1 MVRVVRARKAM
12 RVRCVSP
19 SIVVP
24 LRSATSLVLQRQ
36 TVARGGVLFLKL
48 GNILCS
54 PAPSRALVIFDAAS
68 TISLPAPAR
77 PHRHPDGHTCTYWW
91 SHGVQSHVLT
101 EPDTRVSVQQ
111 RAAVRALSESA
122 LRASVGRTAYE

>member
-1 MVRVVRARKAM
+1 MRFFFDRRKAY
-12 RVRCVSP
+12 RY
-19 SIVVP
+19 
-24 LRSATSLVLQRQ
+24 VLQHPWCCSVKRLQ
-36 TVARGGVLFLKL
+36 GGVLFLKL

-54 PAPSRALVIFDAAS
+54 PAPSRALEIFDAAS